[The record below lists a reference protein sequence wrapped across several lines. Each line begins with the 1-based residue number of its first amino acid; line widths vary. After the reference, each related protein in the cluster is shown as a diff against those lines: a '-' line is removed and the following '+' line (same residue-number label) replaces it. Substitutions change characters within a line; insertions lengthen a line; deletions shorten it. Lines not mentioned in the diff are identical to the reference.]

1 MFSHIKGAL
10 VFVLGCSG
18 LALIN
23 SQTAFAQADK
33 GTILG
38 TVLDSSG
45 APAPDTALK
54 VTEVN
59 TNIVHETKTNEAGNY
74 SFPLLDPG
82 DYRVDAEH
90 SGFKHESR
98 SDVRLEANSTVRVDF
113 SLQIGS
119 VSETV
124 SVSASAAILQ
134 TDRADLGTK
143 IETQTLVSIPL
154 TFNRNYQGLIGLVP
168 GASRPFRPHSSF
180 YNSQDSLST
189 YVNGQF
195 RQASSFMI
203 EGINNDWDNGN
214 LTVVV
219 PPVEAI
225 QTVDVTT
232 SNYDA
237 EFGRVTGAVTN
248 VILRSGTNDWH
259 GSAFEFNKVAAL
271 AAKNYFA
278 VKKPPLVY
286 NLFGGTF
293 GGRIRRDKTFFF
305 VDYQGLRDRESAAV
319 GTLTIPAAAFRT
331 GDLSAAST
339 KIYDP
344 MTGNPD
350 GTGRTAFAGNM
361 IPASRISPIAAKILT
376 YIPAPATSS
385 LSGNYPY
392 ASPQAKNTN
401 NFDVKIDQQF
411 TSNDSLTVRYSYQQP
426 EVTVPPVFGIIGGPG
441 NGGFAGTGPSRS
453 QAPGLNYTHIFS
465 SSLITEFRFGIS
477 RVRNDVSQTD
487 YGTTT
492 AKTIGIGNANID
504 AWSSGMSSVY
514 ITGFDGP
521 MVGYSPSEP
530 WRRSQTNFEFADT
543 WTKIHGNHTFKWGAD
558 INRVRNDLLQ
568 TQTFDPRGRFN
579 FTAGQTSTPG
589 QANGSANA
597 FASFLLDLP
606 NQVGRDLY
614 VEFPTVRQ
622 SYYFFFGQ
630 DKWQVS
636 RKLTLDIGL
645 RYEYWPAA
653 TSHYKGQ
660 FVNYDPATND
670 LLVGGYGNI
679 PQNLGIQGDPLGF
692 APRIGLAYRMNEKT
706 VVRAGFGI
714 SYLFRDTSQYNFPSN
729 QVSEL
734 DAPNAYQPA
743 GSMLTGFPAPIL
755 LPIPSNG
762 IIPNAPAALTYS
774 VMPKD
779 LVHGHIESW
788 NIAVQR
794 ELPASF
800 TVEAAYVGNH
810 GVDDPVTLQLN
821 RGLVIGAGAA
831 GQPLNQAFGRR
842 AGTTTII
849 GVNTHYNSLQ
859 LKLNHRYSNGL
870 QLTTSYTYS
879 KSIDYCS
886 DRTCTPYNQYNFE
899 LNRARSDF
907 DHTQVFVESVVYQLP
922 IGKGG
927 RWMKSGIAGWILGGW
942 QVNGVITAQTGG
954 PLDLQYSNAGL
965 NAPFINNRPN
975 VNGSVA
981 IYGKFK
987 SGTTWFDTSAF
998 SAPADKTFGNVGR
1011 NILTGP
1017 DLVNLDASL
1026 FRKIPFGER
1035 ISLELRAESF
1045 NTTNTPHFNNPGN
1058 VFGTST
1064 FGVITSAVNDS
1075 RALQLGAKVMF

>member
-1 MFSHIKGAL
+1 MLSRLSGAL
-10 VFVLGCSG
+10 VMALLLP
-18 LALIN
+18 LA
-23 SQTAFAQADK
+23 AYAQADK
-33 GTILG
+33 GTLLG
-38 TVLDSSG
+38 TVLDGSG
-45 APAPDTALK
+45 APAPDTAVK
-54 VTEVN
+54 VTEIN
-59 TNIVHETKTNEAGNY
+59 TNIVHDAKTNEAGNY

-82 DYRVDAEH
+82 TYTVDCEH
-90 SGFKHESR
+90 AGFKRESR
-98 SDVRLEANSTVRVDF
+98 KDVRLDANSTVRVDF
-113 SLQIGS
+113 TLQVGS

-134 TDRADLGTK
+134 TDRADLGVK
-143 IETQTLVSIPL
+143 IETQTLENLPL

-219 PPVEAI
+219 PSVEAI

-259 GSAFEFNKVAAL
+259 GSAYEFNKVAAF

-278 VKKPPLVY
+278 VKTPPLVY
-286 NLFGGTF
+286 NLFGATF

-305 VDYQGLRDRESAAV
+305 ADYQGLRDRESAAI
-319 GTLTIPAAAFRT
+319 GTLTIPPTAFRT
-331 GDLSAAST
+331 GDLSAGST
-339 KIYDP
+339 RIYDP
-344 MTGNPD
+344 ATGAAD
-350 GTGRTAFAGNM
+350 GTGRTAFAGNI
-361 IPASRISPIAAKILT
+361 IPSSRISPIATKILS
-376 YIPAPATSS
+376 YLPAPATSA

-392 ASPQAKNTN
+392 AVPQAKNTA

-411 TSNDSLTVRYSYQQP
+411 SSNDSMNFRYSYQRP
-426 EVTVPPVFGIIGGPG
+426 EISVPPVFGIAGGPG
-441 NGGFAGTGPSRS
+441 NGGFAGIGTSRS
-453 QAPGLNYTHIFS
+453 QAPGLSYTHIFN
-465 SSLITEFRFGIS
+465 SSLITELRFGIS

-487 YGTTT
+487 YLKTT
-492 AKTIGIGNANID
+492 AKDIGIGNANID
-504 AWSSGMSSVY
+504 AWSSGLSSVY

-521 MVGYSPSEP
+521 LVGYSPSEP
-530 WRRSQTNFEFADT
+530 WRRSQTNFEIANT
-543 WTKIHGNHTFKWGAD
+543 WTKIRGNHTFKWGTD

-589 QANGSANA
+589 QSNGSANA
-597 FASFLLDLP
+597 FASFLLDQP
-606 NQVGRDLY
+606 NLVGRDLY

-622 SYYFFFGQ
+622 SYFFFFGQ

-636 RKLTLDIGL
+636 RKLTLDLGL
-645 RYEYWPAA
+645 RYENWPAA

-660 FVNYDPATND
+660 FVNYDPSNNTLN
-670 LLVGGYGNI
+670 VGGYGSI
-679 PQNLGIQGDPLGF
+679 PQNLGIDGAAHF
-692 APRIGLAYRMNEKT
+692 APRIGASYRLNDKT

-714 SYLFRDTSQYNFPSN
+714 SYLFRDSSQYNFPSN

-743 GSMLTGFPAPIL
+743 GSMAVGFPAPIL

-762 IIPNAPAALTYS
+762 IINNAPVTLTYA

-779 LVHGHIESW
+779 LVHGHIQSW
-788 NIAVQR
+788 NFALQR
-794 ELPASF
+794 ELTYGF

-831 GQPLNQAFGRR
+831 GQPLNQAFGRK

-849 GVNTHYNSLQ
+849 GVSTRYNSLQ
-859 LKLNHRYSNGL
+859 LKLNHRYSHGL

-879 KSIDYCS
+879 KSMDYCS
-886 DRTCTPYNQYNFE
+886 DRTCTPYNQYNFS

-907 DHTQVFVESVVYQLP
+907 DHTQVFVESVLYELP

-927 RWMKSGIAGWILGGW
+927 RWLNTGVAGWLLGGW

-954 PLDLQYSNAGL
+954 PLDLQYSSAGL

-975 VNGSVA
+975 VSGPVT
-981 IYGKFK
+981 IYGVFK
-987 SGTTWFDTSAF
+987 SGTPWFDVSQF

-1017 DLVNLDASL
+1017 DLVNFDASL
-1026 FRKIPFGER
+1026 FRKIAIREKTT
-1035 ISLELRAESF
+1035 LELRAESF

-1058 VFGTST
+1058 TFGTST
-1064 FGVITSAVNDS
+1064 FGIITSAANDS
-1075 RALQLGAKVMF
+1075 RVLQLGLKLAF

>member
-1 MFSHIKGAL
+1 MFLRFSRILAIAL
-10 VFVLGCSG
+10 
-18 LALIN
+18 LAAPAI
-23 SQTAFAQADK
+23 FAQADK

-38 TVLDSSG
+38 TVLDGSG
-45 APAPDTALK
+45 APAGDTSVR

-59 TNIVHETKTNEAGNY
+59 TNIVHEARTNDTGNY

-82 DYRVDAEH
+82 NYTVEAEH
-90 SGFKHESR
+90 SGFKRESR
-98 SDVRLEANSTVRVDF
+98 KEVRLEANSTVRIDF

-119 VSETV
+119 VTETI

-134 TDRADLGTK
+134 TDRADLGAK
-143 IETQTLVSIPL
+143 IETATLENLPL
-154 TFNRNYQGLIGLVP
+154 TFNRNYQGLLGLVP

-203 EGINNDWDNGN
+203 EGVNNDWDNGN

-219 PPVEAI
+219 PSVEAI

-259 GSAFEFNKVAAL
+259 GSAYAFNKVAAL

-278 VKKPPLVY
+278 AKTPPLVY
-286 NLFGGTF
+286 NLFGATF
-293 GGRIRRDKTFFF
+293 GGRIKRDKTFFF
-305 VDYQGLRDRESAAV
+305 GDYQGLRDRESAAI
-319 GTLTIPAAAFRT
+319 GTLTIPATAFRT

-344 MTGNPD
+344 ATGNAD
-350 GTGRTAFAGNM
+350 GSGRTLFAGNL
-361 IPASRISPIAAKILT
+361 IPASRISPIASKILT
-376 YIPAPATSS
+376 YLPAPATAG

-392 ASPQAKNTN
+392 AVPQAKNTT
-401 NFDVKIDQQF
+401 NFDVKVDHQF
-411 TSNDSLTVRYSYQQP
+411 TSNDSLNVRYSYQKP
-426 EVTVPPVFGIIGGPG
+426 EVSVPPVFGIIGGPG
-441 NGGFAGTGPSRS
+441 NGGFAGVGTSRS
-453 QAPGLNYTHIFS
+453 QAPGLSYTHIFNS
-465 SSLITEFRFGIS
+465 TLIMEFRFGIS

-487 YGTTT
+487 YGKTT
-492 AKTIGIGNANID
+492 AKDIGIGNANID
-504 AWSSGMSSVY
+504 PWSSGMSSVY

-521 MVGYSPSEP
+521 LVGYSPSEP
-530 WRRSQTNFEFADT
+530 WRRSQTNFEEANS
-543 WTKIHGNHTFKWGAD
+543 WTKIHGNHTIKWGAD
-558 INRVRNDLLQ
+558 ITRVRNDLLQ
-568 TQTFDPRGRFN
+568 TQSFDPRGRFN
-579 FTAGQTSTPG
+579 FLAGQTSTPG
-589 QANGSANA
+589 QSNGSANA
-597 FASFLLDLP
+597 FAAFLLDKP
-606 NQVGRDLY
+606 NLVGRDLY

-645 RYEYWPAA
+645 RYENWPSA

-660 FVNYDPATND
+660 FVNYDPAANS
-670 LLVGGYGNI
+670 LLVGGYGSI
-679 PQNLGIQGDPLGF
+679 PQNLGIKGDSLGF
-692 APRIGLAYRMNEKT
+692 APRVGLAYRMNEKT
-706 VVRAGFGI
+706 VLRAGFGI
-714 SYLFRDTSQYNFPSN
+714 SALFRDTSQYNFPSN

-743 GSMLTGFPAPIL
+743 GSMATGFPAPIL

-762 IIPNAPAALTYS
+762 IITNAPVTLSYG

-779 LVHGHIESW
+779 LVHGRIQSW
-788 NIAVQR
+788 NVALQR
-794 ELPASF
+794 ELRAGF

-821 RGLVIGAGAA
+821 RGLTIGAGAA
-831 GQPLNQAFGRR
+831 GQPLNIAFGRK

-849 GVNTHYNSLQ
+849 GVSTHYNSLQ
-859 LKLNHRYSNGL
+859 LKLNHRYSHGL
-870 QLTTSYTYS
+870 QVTTSYTYS
-879 KSIDYCS
+879 RSIDYCS
-886 DRTCTPYNQYNFE
+886 DRTCTPYNQYNFN

-907 DHTQVFVESVVYQLP
+907 DHTQVFVESVLYELP
-922 IGKGG
+922 IGRGG
-927 RWMKSGIAGWILGGW
+927 RWLKSGVAGWLLGGW

-965 NAPFINNRPN
+965 NAPFINNRPD
-975 VNGSVA
+975 VKGPVT
-981 IYGKFK
+981 IFGVFK
-987 SGTTWFDTSAF
+987 SGTTWFDTGAF
-998 SAPADKTFGNVGR
+998 SAPADKTFGTAGR

-1026 FRKIPFGER
+1026 FRKIPIGER
-1035 ISLELRAESF
+1035 FTLELRAESF
-1045 NTTNTPHFNNPGN
+1045 NATNTPHFNNPGN
-1058 VFGTST
+1058 TFGTST
-1064 FGVITSAVNDS
+1064 FGVITSAANDS
-1075 RALQLGAKVMF
+1075 RVTQLGAKLSF